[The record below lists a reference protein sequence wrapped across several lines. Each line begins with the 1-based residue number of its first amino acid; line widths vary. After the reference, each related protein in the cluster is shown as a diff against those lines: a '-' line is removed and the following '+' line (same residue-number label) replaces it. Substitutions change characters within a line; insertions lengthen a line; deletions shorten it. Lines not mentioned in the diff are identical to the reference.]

1 MRPIALIIALAL
13 PLTGLLS
20 AGSLSAQ
27 TAADN
32 PHVGHVTTQWRDTPD
47 QQGFLPVAVADAQVA
62 AQHAGFAMRD
72 LTNLGT
78 MKRHAGHV
86 LHAVDPS
93 QIAEGPGSGY
103 GVKKAAEN
111 AAAHIEMAAK
121 VEGTPQGVVT
131 HSVHIAQSARNTVKR
146 ADEIAK
152 LAQQIHGTTTAEEA
166 SLLVE
171 QMNTIAQ
178 QLLAGVDANAD
189 GRVGWQEGEGGLD
202 TAQQHVNL
210 MLGT

>member
-1 MRPIALIIALAL
+1 MRPIALILALAL

-20 AGSLSAQ
+20 AGSLSPQ
-27 TAADN
+27 IAAAN
-32 PHVGHVTTQWRDTPD
+32 LHVGHVTTQWRDTPD
-47 QQGFLPVAVADAQVA
+47 QQGFLPVAVAQVA

-72 LTNLGT
+72 LTNLDT

-93 QIAEGPGSGY
+93 QIADGPGSGY

-111 AAAHIEMAAK
+111 AAAHIEMTAK
-121 VEGTPQGVVT
+121 VEGTPQGVVS

-152 LAQQIHGTTTAEEA
+152 LAQRIQGTTTAEEA

-202 TAQQHVNL
+202 AAQQHVNL